1 MATISFEWGLEG
13 ARALAAARVDCIVV
27 IDVMS
32 FSTCVSVAVE
42 RGAQVL
48 PYPWRGERAEA
59 FARKHDAVLA
69 SATRSLVPGEY
80 SLSPTS
86 LSVIPPGT
94 RLVLP
99 SLNGSTVASALDDF
113 DGEVLIGAIRNRA
126 VTAARCATHQSIGL
140 VACGERWPDGSLR
153 PADEGLLGAGAYLAA
168 LSGRRTPEASAA
180 EAVFA
185 AHAADLKEKLATCQ
199 SGRELEEEGFAADLA
214 WTAAIDTGR
223 TAARYCDGIIAA
235 V

>member
-13 ARALAAARVDCIVV
+13 ARAFAAAKVDCIVI

-48 PYPWRGERAEA
+48 PTPWRDRRAET
-59 FARKHDAVLA
+59 FAKKHQALLA
-69 SATRSLVPGEY
+69 STKRSLVEY

-86 LSVIPPGT
+86 LSVIPAGT
-94 RLVLP
+94 RIVLS
-99 SLNGSTVASALDDF
+99 SLNGSAITSALDDF
-113 DGEVLIGAIRNRA
+113 EGEILIGALRNRA
-126 VTAARCATHQSIGL
+126 VTATRCATHQSIGL

-153 PADEGLLGAGAYLAA
+153 PAYEDLLGAGAYVAA

-185 AHAADLKEKLATCQ
+185 AHSADLKEKLATCQ

-223 TAARYCDGIIAA
+223 AVARYCDGIITA